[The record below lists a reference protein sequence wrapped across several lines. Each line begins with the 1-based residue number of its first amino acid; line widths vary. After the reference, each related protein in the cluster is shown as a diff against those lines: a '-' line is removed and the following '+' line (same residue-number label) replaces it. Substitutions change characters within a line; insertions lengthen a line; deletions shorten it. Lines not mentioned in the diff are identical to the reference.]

1 MNKFNYLQLVGTTI
15 IVLPMIIITTM
26 IFVYNLNQYQSKESI
41 TTEVAVVIPQPKVDS
56 VGLVSIETKKVVL
69 KPTPPKLIVRDTL
82 SKLIVVK
89 LDSVKPHLDT
99 TLKIN

>member
-1 MNKFNYLQLVGTTI
+1 MHNFIN
-15 IVLPMIIITTM
+15 
-26 IFVYNLNQYQSKESI
+26 
-41 TTEVAVVIPQPKVDS
+41 
-56 VGLVSIETKKVVL
+56 KKVVL